1 MKKNLLDPADD
12 DFCTVLICAVRYC
25 IGRQTYMPS
34 LVIGFITPLLPN
46 IEEWALRVMRSDI
59 AMADYL
65 GDKAI
70 DEPLWLTFW
79 QNIEKEIKR
88 REHDR

>member
-12 DFCTVLICAVRYC
+12 DFGTVLICAVRYC

-34 LVIGFITPLLPN
+34 LVIGYITPMLPN
-46 IEEWALRVMRSDI
+46 IEEWVLRIMRSDI
-59 AMADYL
+59 AMADNK

-79 QNIEKEIKR
+79 QNLDREIKR
-88 REHDR
+88 REHD